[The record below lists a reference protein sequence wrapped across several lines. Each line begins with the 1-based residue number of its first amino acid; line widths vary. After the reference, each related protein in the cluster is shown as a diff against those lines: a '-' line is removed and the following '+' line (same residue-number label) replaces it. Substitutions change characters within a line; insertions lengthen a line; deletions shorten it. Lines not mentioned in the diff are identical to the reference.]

1 VSNRSKE
8 TTYSITSSARVLRVH
23 IAEKVLERL
32 ATSDRTTIVIEK
44 QPEGKMRVTSGSWD
58 SEKVFLKD
66 QVLEVRHAI
75 RRRLATCGSQ
85 NQALRRLGPAL

>member
-1 VSNRSKE
+1 LAAVLFAHFVSDA
-8 TTYSITSSARVLRVH
+8 IG
-23 IAEKVLERL
+23 EKVLERL
-32 ATSDRTTIVIEK
+32 ATSDKTTIVVER
-44 QPEGKMRVTSGSWD
+44 QPDGKMPVTSGSWD

-75 RRRLATCGSQ
+75 RRRLATRGSQ

>member
-1 VSNRSKE
+1 MRNAE
-8 TTYSITSSARVLRVH
+8 TGEGVLRVHRGVLRVH